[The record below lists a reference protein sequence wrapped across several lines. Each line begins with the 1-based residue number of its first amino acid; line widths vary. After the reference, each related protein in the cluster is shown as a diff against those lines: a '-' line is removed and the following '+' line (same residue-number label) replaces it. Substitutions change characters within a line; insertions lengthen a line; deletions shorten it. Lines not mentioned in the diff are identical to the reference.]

1 MNIPTIIL
9 YNEKDEILN
18 DECLEYFNR
27 LKRFNIVHENPKNL
41 AKFINEN
48 WNNLD
53 DWWSNNELQRELK
66 FFKRNY
72 INTSKNKIFN
82 TYKVL

>member
-66 FFKRNY
+66 FFKKNY

-82 TYKVL
+82 THKVL